1 VTVPVRA
8 ATRPDW
14 PSCPRRVAGAWPIA
28 EAYASTMP
36 FPAAFQPPPQP
47 PRRSGRRDRHG
58 RGLRG
63 ATVLPGPLSPRGTRY
78 PASASR
84 RFDDLVLSFVQP
96 LQERM
101 DDELGDVEFGVE
113 ETPLLPADWDPDEV
127 PLATLVPATA
137 DVPARVVLFRRP
149 IEHRAPTRS
158 DLAGLVLAV
167 IVEQVAELLDRD
179 PAEID
184 PRYEG

>member
-1 VTVPVRA
+1 
-8 ATRPDW
+8 
-14 PSCPRRVAGAWPIA
+14 
-28 EAYASTMP
+28 MP
-36 FPAAFQPPPQP
+36 FHAAFQPAPQP

-63 ATVLPGPLSPRGTRY
+63 PTVLPGPLSPHGTRY

-84 RFDDLVLSFVQP
+84 RFDDLVLSFV
-96 LQERM
+96 EEIR
-101 DDELGDVEFGVE
+101 DRLGAGLGEVEFGVE
-113 ETPLLPADWDPDEV
+113 EAPLMPSDWDPAADV
-127 PLATLVPATA
+127 PLATVVPATA
-137 DVPARVVLFRRP
+137 ETPARVVLFRRP

-167 IVEQVAELLDRD
+167 IVEELAELLDRE